1 MGNLP
6 PLRLYSGTQGCLREA
21 GSGISVMASSSAA
34 YSGVASVVTEAV
46 AGEPDAVE
54 YPERNWVAQSVWHG
68 VAVRLATEALDYHF
82 RDRDDVLVAM
92 ELAVYYKRGD
102 DHAWLQPDVQVVFG
116 VGRGRNRST
125 YKVWEEGKAPDFVL
139 EVASPSTVENDA
151 LHKAREYAAIG
162 VREYWRLDPEGSL
175 MGAPLEGYR
184 AKWGR
189 YDKVD
194 SVPGAGEVDY
204 LRSSVLG
211 LDLRTGMRNGATV
224 LVIRDPLTGE
234 EFHRPLEA
242 SERQRKLAEEQLAV
256 ARHEA
261 RAAKVRASAAEE
273 QLTVAR
279 DEVSAARDEAST
291 ARDKLGAAEKRI
303 RLLEQRFRDL
313 TGQTRPTGRTP

>member
-1 MGNLP
+1 M
-6 PLRLYSGTQGCLREA
+6 
-21 GSGISVMASSSAA
+21 
-34 YSGVASVVTEAV
+34 
-46 AGEPDAVE
+46 
-54 YPERNWVAQSVWHG
+54 
-68 VAVRLATEALDYHF
+68 
-82 RDRDDVLVAM
+82 
-92 ELAVYYKRGD
+92 
-102 DHAWLQPDVQVVFG
+102 
-116 VGRGRNRST
+116 
-125 YKVWEEGKAPDFVL
+125 L

-189 YDKVD
+189 YDKVE

-211 LDLRTGMRNGATV
+211 LDLRTGMRDGATV

-256 ARHEA
+256 AR
-261 RAAKVRASAAEE
+261 
-273 QLTVAR
+273 
-279 DEVSAARDEAST
+279 DEVRAARDEAST

-303 RLLEQRFRDL
+303 RLLEQQFRDL
-313 TGQTRPTGRTP
+313 SG